1 MASTYTDNMG
11 IEIQATGEN
20 ANTWGDITNTNFK
33 IVDRSVHGVKS
44 LSLSGASSTIGFS
57 NGALSDGQHKALLL
71 TGSLSATHTLTVP
84 AGREVVYLVYNN
96 AGDTVTFSQSST
108 TTDVPNGDF
117 AIVYA
122 TGSGCFQAAF
132 DTGQITDAA
141 ITSAKLASNAVTNAK
156 MADDSVNT
164 VEIVD
169 DAVTNAKLDMDVQSK
184 TGTATVTLTTTA
196 VTTYVKHT
204 GSGTLTIGEGKYDGQ
219 TINITT
225 TGTMTLSW
233 YTGSQGVSL
242 GSSAKIASAIWN
254 ETEHE
259 WFFSETVV

>member
-11 IEIQATGEN
+11 IEIQGTGEN

-44 LSLSGASSTIGFS
+44 LSLSGTSSTIGFS

-132 DTGQITDAA
+132 DTGQITDSA
-141 ITSAKLASNAVTNAK
+141 ITTAKLAAQAVTNAK
-156 MADDSVNT
+156 IGVGAVGTVNISNDSIT
-164 VEIVD
+164 QALVD
-169 DAVTNAKLDMDVQSK
+169 HDVQSK
-184 TGTATVTLTTTA
+184 TGTATVTLSATA
-196 VTTYVKHT
+196 VTTYVKHS

>member
-1 MASTYTDNMG
+1 MGSSYTDNMG

-108 TTDVPNGDF
+108 TTDVPDGDF

-122 TGSGCFQAAF
+122 TGSGCFQATF
-132 DTGQITDAA
+132 DTAQIADSA
-141 ITSAKLASNAVTNAK
+141 ITNNKLATNAVTKAK
-156 MADDSVNT
+156 MANNSVDEDEL
-164 VEIVD
+164 VSE
-169 DAVTNAKLDMDVQSK
+169 AVTAAKANMDVQSK
-184 TGTATVTLTTTA
+184 SGTATVTLDVKA
-196 VTTYVKHT
+196 ITTYVKHT

-254 ETEHE
+254 ETAHE